1 MLHILNGSSTEETL
15 RGSTITGELFSFR
28 DALISGPAT
37 RTLDE
42 SIWRRTRAEHLSKS
56 YGVNYDECERD
67 LYKQSETL
75 RSFKNHDEIVLWFEH
90 DLFCQLNLLYLLDF
104 FGRCELSSKRLS
116 LINIGSFPGRENF
129 RGLGELNVEDLAS
142 LFSERQRVTEA
153 QLQLAQSGWQSFSST
168 DPREIEE
175 LLLTDT
181 SELPFL
187 GTALESHLYRFPTTR
202 NGLGRI
208 ENKSLELIES
218 GCDRFKDLF
227 LQFATAEKVYGF
239 GDAQLWS
246 NLKTLSSARVPII
259 TISSGDFRE
268 AMFAETTFQLT
279 QAGKSVFEGETDFLQ
294 LNAIDEWL
302 GGVHLQDKPP
312 VWRWDEQSSRLKY
325 C

>member
-15 RGSTITGELFSFR
+15 RRSTITGDLFSFR
-28 DALISGPAT
+28 DALISGPAPKA
-37 RTLDE
+37 LDD
-42 SIWRRTRAEHLSKS
+42 SIWHRTRAEHLSKS
-56 YGVNYDECERD
+56 YGVNYDECEKD
-67 LYKQSETL
+67 LYKQSESL
-75 RSFKNHDEIVLWFEH
+75 SSFKNHDEVVLWFEH

-104 FGRCELSSKRLS
+104 FGRSELGSTRLS

-129 RGLGELNVEDLAS
+129 RGLGELNVEDLVS
-142 LFSERQRVTEA
+142 LFPQRQRVTEA
-153 QLQLAQSGWQSFSST
+153 QLQLAQSAWQSFSSS
-168 DPREIEE
+168 DPREIEK

-181 SELPFL
+181 SDLPFL
-187 GTALESHLYRFPTTR
+187 ETALESHLYRFPTTR
-202 NGLGRI
+202 NGLGRV

-246 NLKTLSSARVPII
+246 NLKTLSSARVPIV
-259 TISSGDFRE
+259 TTSGGDFRE
-268 AMFAETTFQLT
+268 EMFAETTFQLT
-279 QAGKSVFEGETDFLQ
+279 EAGKSVFEGEADFLQ

-302 GGVHLQDKPP
+302 GGVHLQGKPP
-312 VWRWDEQSSRLKY
+312 VWRWDEQSNHLKY